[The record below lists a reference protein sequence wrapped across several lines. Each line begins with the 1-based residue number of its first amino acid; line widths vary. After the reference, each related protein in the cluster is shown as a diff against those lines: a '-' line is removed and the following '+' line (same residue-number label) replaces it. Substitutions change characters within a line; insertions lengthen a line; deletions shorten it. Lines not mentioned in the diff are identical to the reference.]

1 MKFLEIYLNHNKM
14 KRIILAITLIISV
27 LIVKAD
33 EGMWL
38 PYNLSGQSL
47 AEMQQLGCKLTA
59 EQIFNLNQPSLKDA
73 IVQFG
78 GGCTGELI
86 SPEGLLLTNHH
97 CGLSY
102 VQKHATVEHDYLTD
116 GFWAYSKAE
125 ELPNPGL
132 TVSFLANVEDVTDLV
147 LDGVTDEETRSDV
160 ISKNIKKIT
169 KERKGERDVE
179 IEIVPF
185 YSGNQ
190 YIMFEYDV
198 YRDVRLVCCPP
209 WGIGKFGADTDNWT
223 WPRHKG
229 DFNIFRVYTDRD
241 GKPAKYSENNIPM
254 QSKHYLPINIKG
266 VKEGDYAMILGYP
279 GSTDRYS
286 TSYTVKNLIESD
298 CPSIINCRTTKL
310 NEYRKHMDADQ
321 EVFIKY
327 ASKQASVSNY
337 WKYAIGQKKQLVRN
351 HVYDKRLAQEEAFK
365 EWVNADPERQAIY
378 GDIFNGIEEKWE
390 ILDDII
396 MPMTYLREA
405 GWNGGEAV
413 AFSRRFM
420 RINKLI
426 NEKGSKEDI
435 AKMAEGM
442 KGQVAAFFKDYDKAL
457 DQDVTTALL
466 NLFYR
471 DIDRYVPTMI
481 EEIGSKNGGDFT
493 AWVNKAFE
501 KSIFV
506 DQAKLEKWLEKP
518 KSLDK
523 DPIFALA
530 MNIIDEY
537 ANVVYPM
544 YEAAGLAGNAGER
557 LYMKGLMEMQTER
570 NFYPDANFTM
580 RLTYGTVEPYKGA
593 DAVNYSYYTT
603 MDGVM
608 AKYVPGNWEFDIPQ
622 DVRDL
627 AEARDYGRYAD
638 ANGNLIVNF
647 ITTNDITGG
656 NSGSPVINGEG
667 ELIGLAFDGNWEAM
681 SGDIMFEQKVQRTIC
696 MDARYLLWCL
706 EKVGG
711 VKNIINELTIIE

>member
-1 MKFLEIYLNHNKM
+1 MKKLFLSIV
-14 KRIILAITLIISV
+14 LIISV
-27 LIVKAD
+27 ICAKAD

-38 PYNLSGQSL
+38 PYSLSDKSL

-59 EQIFNLNQPSLKDA
+59 EQIFSLNQPSLKDA

-132 TVSFLANVEDVTDLV
+132 TVSFLANVEDVTDAV
-147 LDGVTDEETRSDV
+147 LEGVTDEETRSDV
-160 ISKNIKKIT
+160 ISENIKKIT
-169 KERKGERDVE
+169 KERKSERDVK

-241 GKPAKYSENNIPM
+241 GKPAKYSESNIPM

-286 TSYTVKNLIESD
+286 TSYTVKNIIESEA
-298 CPSIINCRTTKL
+298 PGYINCRTTKL

-337 WKYAIGQKKQLVRN
+337 WKYFIGQRKQLERN
-351 HVYDKRLAQEEAFK
+351 HVYDRRLEQERDFRA
-365 EWVNADPERQAIY
+365 WVFEDPTRQMIY
-378 GDIFNGIEEKWE
+378 GNIFDEIKEKWE
-390 ILDDII
+390 IMDDIM

-420 RINKLI
+420 RINNLI

-435 AKMAEGM
+435 AKMAEGL
-442 KGQVAAFFKDYDKAL
+442 KAQVPTFFKDYDKDL
-457 DQDVTTALL
+457 DKDVTIALL
-466 NLFYR
+466 NLFYK

-481 EEIGSKNGGDFT
+481 EEIGAKNGGDFT
-493 AWVNKAFE
+493 AWVEKAFE
-501 KSIFV
+501 KSVFV
-506 DQAKLEKWLEKP
+506 DEAKLTKWLEKP

-530 MNIIDEY
+530 INIINTY
-537 ANVVYPM
+537 ANVVYPL
-544 YEAAGLAGNAGER
+544 YEEAGLLGNKGER

-593 DAVNYSYYTT
+593 DAVNYNYYTT

-638 ANGNLIVNF
+638 ENGNLIVNF

-681 SGDIMFEQKVQRTIC
+681 SGDIMFEQKVKRTIC

-706 EKVGG
+706 EKVGQ
-711 VKNIINELTIIE
+711 VKNIINELEIIE

>member
-1 MKFLEIYLNHNKM
+1 MKKLFLSL
-14 KRIILAITLIISV
+14 TLVLSV
-27 LIVKAD
+27 IVAKAD

-47 AEMQQLGCKLTA
+47 YEMQQLGCKLTA

-116 GFWAYSKAE
+116 GFWAKSKAE
-125 ELPNPGL
+125 ELPNAGL
-132 TVSFLANVEDVTDLV
+132 TVSFLAMVEDVTEILLADIPADITEVEYQDMVNKRIKDLV
-147 LDGVTDEETRSDV
+147 
-160 ISKNIKKIT
+160 
-169 KERKGERDVE
+169 KERKGDRDIEV
-179 IEIVPF
+179 EIVPF

-190 YIMFEYDV
+190 FILFEYDV
-198 YRDVRLVCCPP
+198 YQDVRLVCCPP
-209 WGIGKFGADTDNWT
+209 WGIGKYGADTDNWT

-229 DFNIFRVYTDRD
+229 DFNIFRVYTDKD
-241 GKPAKYSENNIPM
+241 GKPAKYSKDNIPM
-254 QSKHYLPINIKG
+254 KSKHYLPINIKG
-266 VKEGDYAMILGYP
+266 VKEGDYAMIMGYP

-286 TSYTVKNLIESD
+286 TSYTVNNLIESD

-351 HVYDKRLAQEEAFK
+351 HVCDKRLAQEQAFM
-365 EWVNADPERQAIY
+365 EWVFEDPSRQAIY
-378 GDIFNGIEEKWE
+378 GDIFDGIKAKWE
-390 ILDDII
+390 IMDDIV

-413 AFSRRFM
+413 ALSRRFLK
-420 RINKLI
+420 INDLL
-426 NEKGSKEDI
+426 NNKGSKEDI
-435 AKMAEGM
+435 AKMVEGL
-442 KGQVAAFFKDYDKAL
+442 KAQTETFFKDYDKAL
-457 DQDVTTALL
+457 DQDVTIALL
-466 NLFYR
+466 NLFYK
-471 DIDRYVPTMI
+471 DIHKYVPSMI
-481 EEIGSKNGGDFT
+481 DEIGAKNNGDFT
-493 AWVNKAFE
+493 GWVEKAFE

-506 DQAKLEKWLEKP
+506 DQAKLEKWLAKP
-518 KSLDK
+518 KKLDK
-523 DPIFALA
+523 DPIFALTKNIIETYQNLYVPYEEA
-530 MNIIDEY
+530 MN
-537 ANVVYPM
+537 
-544 YEAAGLAGNAGER
+544 LGNKGER

-580 RLTYGTVEPYKGA
+580 RLTYGSVEPYKGA
-593 DAVNYSYYTT
+593 DAVNYNYYTT

-608 AKYVPGNWEFDIPQ
+608 AKYIPGNWEFDIPQ

-627 AEARDYGRYAD
+627 YETRDYGRYAD
-638 ANGNLIVNF
+638 ENGQLIVNF

-656 NSGSPVINGEG
+656 NSGSPVINGDG

-706 EKVGG
+706 EKVGK
-711 VKNIINELTIIE
+711 VQNIIDELTIIE